1 MCASACLA
9 DPAFGTCDDHRVMAA
24 EYHTDA
30 ELGGSWSAVVQRLA
44 DNGGAALTLAI
55 PCKLDLW
62 AAGLN
67 PATAP
72 PTLTVNAAIS
82 PNGKTARLIISADQL
97 TTLGVGR
104 FEQRLT
110 IGDPVIGPQVMA
122 RGWFLIRGR
131 VSDL

>member
-1 MCASACLA
+1 M
-9 DPAFGTCDDHRVMAA
+9 RAA

-44 DNGGAALTLAI
+44 DNGGTALTLVA

-62 AAGLN
+62 ADDLD

-72 PTLTVNAAIS
+72 PTLTAHAVIAANAES
-82 PNGKTARLIISADQL
+82 ARITITPEQI
-97 TTLGVGR
+97 TTLGIGR

-110 IGDPVIGPQVMA
+110 IGDAVIGPQVMA
-122 RGWFLIRGR
+122 RGWFVIRGR

>member
-1 MCASACLA
+1 
-9 DPAFGTCDDHRVMAA
+9 MAA
-24 EYHTDA
+24 EYHADA

-44 DNGGAALTLAI
+44 DNGGTALTLVA

-62 AAGLN
+62 AAGAS
-67 PATAP
+67 PITAP
-72 PTLTVNAAIS
+72 PTHTVNAVIAADAKS
-82 PNGKTARLIISADQL
+82 ARLTLTASEI

-110 IGDPVIGPQVMA
+110 LGDAVVGPQVVA
-122 RGWFLIRGR
+122 RGWFVIRGR

>member
-1 MCASACLA
+1 M
-9 DPAFGTCDDHRVMAA
+9 RAA

-44 DNGGAALTLAI
+44 DTGGVALTLVA

-62 AAGLN
+62 ADGLN
-67 PATAP
+67 PATAT
-72 PTLTVNAAIS
+72 PTLSVNAVIAANAESARITI
-82 PNGKTARLIISADQL
+82 TAEQL
-97 TTLGVGR
+97 ATLGAGR

-110 IGDPVIGPQVMA
+110 IGDAVVGPQVMA
-122 RGWFLIRGR
+122 RGWFVIRGR